1 MIEQIEVSLQ
11 NNENLTDDL
20 KGDLFELILVFQKQ
34 FPDIRLKNL
43 NERLKTLRIEK
54 ANRFVQPTVLKYL
67 PQQNVLSINTVELM
81 KDHDGKHLMMFALL
95 QMITAN
101 GVNTGFDVD
110 HQFEALNNGY
120 TELLANHL
128 VGNSSEH
135 LYYANEFLYA
145 NIIGTIVGTEKMQE
159 AYFYNKPTSIIK
171 SLEEAGVNL

>member
-1 MIEQIEVSLQ
+1 
-11 NNENLTDDL
+11 
-20 KGDLFELILVFQKQ
+20 
-34 FPDIRLKNL
+34 
-43 NERLKTLRIEK
+43 
-54 ANRFVQPTVLKYL
+54 
-67 PQQNVLSINTVELM
+67 M